1 MLSACGI
8 MGLCPQYIIN
18 IEAYTVCKMT
28 KNTSWNRS
36 AWFHRYVYE
45 WAALLQL
52 DTVLLVIAIQVES
65 FNLHLTLPFK

>member
-8 MGLCPQYIIN
+8 MGLCLQYIIN
-18 IEAYTVCKMT
+18 IEAYAVWKMT
-28 KNTSWNRS
+28 KNTSWN
-36 AWFHRYVYE
+36 

-52 DTVLLVIAIQVES
+52 DTVLLVITSQVES